1 MQALI
6 IEDSDIHAFVAE
18 RLFQRAGI
26 ATKRA
31 RSFNEGIDAAFAL
44 LEAPEGPATLIL
56 FDVMLPHERCPVLE
70 GTTCAAYLG
79 ECMERGMLRP
89 AYMAAFS
96 SEMDAQRRTEAQ
108 AAGCVDVV
116 QKPLAEAHVRRW
128 AELLQSQPAL
138 PPPADPQQR
147 ALRAALRRS
156 AQQLLHFLKSEQSY
170 RFAFEETAVW
180 DQESVRRLLVAPTT
194 VIGAEPWRE
203 WLRRRGGIEAVRL
216 WMRELHLPED
226 QQTMLRMVLANGD
239 QWRRTADELHL
250 SRTTYYRHLD
260 QLSFDLA
267 VELNSWVS

>member
-18 RLFQRAGI
+18 RLFGRAGI
-26 ATKRA
+26 ATRRA
-31 RSFNEGIDAAFAL
+31 RSFSEGIEAAFAL

-56 FDVMLPHERCPVLE
+56 FDVMLPHERCPALE

-96 SEMDAQRRTEAQ
+96 SEMDDQRRAEAL

-128 AELLQSQPAL
+128 AALLQSTPAL
-138 PPPADPQQR
+138 PAASPEQR
-147 ALRAALRRS
+147 ALRATLRRS
-156 AQQLLHFLKSEQSY
+156 AQQLLHFLRSEASY
-170 RFAFEETAVW
+170 RFAFEEMSVW

-203 WLRRRGGIEAVRL
+203 WLRRRGGVEAVRMWL
-216 WMRELHLPED
+216 QELRMPED
-226 QQTMLRMVLANGD
+226 QQTMLRMVLVNGD

-260 QLSFDLA
+260 QLSSDLA
-267 VELNSWVS
+267 VELNSWVG